1 MTVWD
6 ILFCKSWQSLGN
18 GALQV
23 IFIIII
29 NNLFMTQWCIIL
41 KVSAVIGDVK
51 VSKGKEWIKHLS
63 KISRV
68 LVCLMTFYVRNT
80 PLFKSETIRMVTNSL
95 FSFLLDSIQCIH
107 DNRKKQK
114 LKAKEIKL
122 PWVHKRNIN
131 GTYPVAKPK
140 VSLSSVML
148 VIFFSSWNIK
158 NNFINAIF

>member
-1 MTVWD
+1 MQQLKIHLFCSAFNWYIYIVRASCLDKAKSCEDVFIMTVWD
-6 ILFCKSWQSLGN
+6 ILFCKCWQSLGN

-29 NNLFMTQWCIIL
+29 NNLFMTLWCIIL

-63 KISRV
+63 KICRV

-80 PLFKSETIRMVTNSL
+80 PLFKSETIRMVTNYL

-107 DNRKKQK
+107 DNRKK
-114 LKAKEIKL
+114 
-122 PWVHKRNIN
+122 
-131 GTYPVAKPK
+131 
-140 VSLSSVML
+140 S
-148 VIFFSSWNIK
+148 K
-158 NNFINAIF
+158 N